1 MRNRRSFRRS
11 LPWHNEGVE
20 AEKKSGNSTHGLF
33 SIGHSNHDVSA
44 LVQLLHHNQI
54 DIVADVRTFPFSR
67 YSPQFNR
74 ETLTRTLRAKG
85 VEYAFLGRELGGR
98 PEGDHFYDDEGHV
111 RYDRLSKSPL
121 FAEGLE
127 RLLRDAATHRVAM
140 LCSEG
145 DPAQCHRHLLI
156 ARVLDERGVPVTHI
170 LSNGTTTAYTTV
182 AHRTPRQFGLFDD
195 EEEHLWRSPLSVSR
209 STQPSPSSDD

>member
-1 MRNRRSFRRS
+1 M
-11 LPWHNEGVE
+11 
-20 AEKKSGNSTHGLF
+20 F

-44 LVQLLHHNQI
+44 VVQLLHGNHI
-54 DIVADVRTFPFSR
+54 DVVADVRTSPFSR
-67 YSPQFNR
+67 YSPQFNQ
-74 ETLTRTLRAKG
+74 ESLTRTLRSNG
-85 VEYAFLGRELGGR
+85 VEYVFLGRELGGR
-98 PEGDHFYDDEGHV
+98 PEGNQFYDDEGHV

-121 FAEGLE
+121 FAAGLE
-127 RLLRDAATHRVAM
+127 RLLRGAATHRVAM

-170 LSNGTTTAYTTV
+170 LSNGTTATYTTV
-182 AHRTPRQFGLFDD
+182 AERTPTQFGLFDV